1 MRALRPVLAAAFL
14 YEISFSTFWSYAG
27 IFAVKGL
34 GASPKDVGLLFLL
47 SAGPAGIA
55 NYFSGSLSDRFGRRP
70 LIALSFAADA
80 LVMIALVAV
89 GRNVVAGFAL
99 VVSAGVVGAP
109 AYTLSRTL
117 VADLVEPQLREG
129 GYARLRVVQNLGI
142 ALGPP
147 LAGLMVYLGG
157 WRTFLSAIAG
167 IGVVGCVAAARF
179 LPALGSQPDAP
190 LTGAVRAIARDRRYL
205 LLLASTV
212 LGFFVFAGFETV
224 LPVVAVTSYGLGA
237 SSWGLLIAIDPVLI
251 LLLQLWLTRS
261 LGSVPVSRKLFWSLL
276 VMGGSFL
283 ILLGSTTRLALVL
296 VIVTFVLGEM
306 VWGPTV
312 QSYAARLS
320 PRARRGAYL
329 GAFSATT
336 GPAWALGPFIALQLR
351 AAAGNGPVWL
361 FLAGCGALA
370 ALLGVAAT
378 RLNGR
383 WSSSA

>member
-27 IFAVKGL
+27 IFAVKSL
-34 GASPKDVGLLFLL
+34 GASPKDVGVLFLL
-47 SAGPAGIA
+47 SAAPAGVA
-55 NYFSGSLSDRFGRRP
+55 NYVSGSLSDRFGRKP

-80 LVMIALVAV
+80 IVMLGLVAV
-89 GRNVVAGFAL
+89 GRDVVAGFAL

-117 VADLVEPQLREG
+117 VADLVERDLREE

-147 LAGLMVYLGG
+147 LAGLMVYVGG
-157 WRTFLSAIAG
+157 WRAFLLAIAG
-167 IGVVGCVAAARF
+167 IGVVGGVVAARF
-179 LPALGSQPDAP
+179 LPSRRGSQDVRAA
-190 LTGAVRAIARDRRYL
+190 GAARAIARDRRYL
-205 LLLASTV
+205 LLLLSTIF
-212 LGFFVFAGFETV
+212 GFFVFAGFETV
-224 LPVVAVTSYGLGA
+224 LPVVAVASYGLGA
-237 SSWGLLIAIDPVLI
+237 STWGLLIAIDPILI
-251 LLLQLWLTRS
+251 LVFQLWLTRR
-261 LGSVPVSRKLFWSLL
+261 LGRVSTARKLALSLL
-276 VMGGSFL
+276 VMGASFL
-283 ILLGSTTRLALVL
+283 ILLGATTKAALVL

-306 VWGPTV
+306 VWSPTV

-336 GPAWALGPFIALQLR
+336 GPSWALAPFIALQLR
-351 AAAGNGPVWL
+351 AAAGNGPMWL

-383 WSSSA
+383 WS